1 MDRCKKLIDA
11 VLFGD
16 HTKSEWNALHQQYV
30 AIVNTSTQE
39 ELEQLEESG
48 IGEILYMICS

>member
-16 HTKSEWNALHQQYV
+16 HTQSEWNALHQQYV

>member
-11 VLFGD
+11 VLFED
-16 HTKSEWNALHQQYV
+16 HTQSEWNALHQQYV